1 MVLQKQND
9 YQHNLGYTGRICT
22 RRIIRQM
29 TNLYRYK
36 FVGRGFWFSRRGKVG
51 TNLLALSQNLTEIR
65 LCFHLNIIL
74 EEPPRMNYPSLSA
87 SVRRADTRINLR
99 RNLDLYLDELS
110 DNSSQTDN
118 LFFSSINSATEL
130 QYKQIHRR
138 N

>member
-1 MVLQKQND
+1 MD
-9 YQHNLGYTGRICT
+9 
-22 RRIIRQM
+22 
-29 TNLYRYK
+29 
-36 FVGRGFWFSRRGKVG
+36 FGFPGGEKVG
-51 TNLLALSQNLTEIR
+51 TTLLALSQNLTEIR
-65 LCFHLNIIL
+65 LCFHLNIIF